1 MRSVKLAAATLVIA
15 ALPLGSAM
23 ADTFWRNIISSG
35 ATTASTYLTFR
46 HDHKLIVAAQDD
58 AGSYI
63 ASDGAIRGPY
73 LEAALQKL
81 RNDNPDLQASDMD
94 EHFDRI
100 GLTRRIGNDRRLRE
114 GSALA
119 EQLLGG
125 VSP

>member
-73 LEAALQKL
+73 LKPPCRSCATTTRTCRPATWNWPARSSPAASSPPSSG
-81 RNDNPDLQASDMD
+81 RPGDLASA
-94 EHFDRI
+94 
-100 GLTRRIGNDRRLRE
+100 RRRGHSR
-114 GSALA
+114 
-119 EQLLGG
+119 
-125 VSP
+125 